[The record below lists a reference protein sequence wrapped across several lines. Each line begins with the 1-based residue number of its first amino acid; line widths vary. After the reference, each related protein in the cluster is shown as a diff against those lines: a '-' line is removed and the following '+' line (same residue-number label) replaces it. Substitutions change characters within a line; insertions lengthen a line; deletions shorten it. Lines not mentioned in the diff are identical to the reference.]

1 MTYETTAAQR
11 NAFRD
16 DGVVKLPS
24 LLSPIDL
31 AGARHCYDWSTSHP
45 GPHGGG
51 HRFVASAGAETFED
65 KANPDAPAVYED
77 WLRSTA
83 LTAVALSLWGD
94 SKAAWFMYEQVFMKR
109 GESRRTCW
117 HQDSSYLAVDGNH
130 LIVFWICFD
139 AVPAS
144 ESLEFVR
151 ASHGGVRYNGSTF
164 SEDDPTEP
172 LYRSGN
178 LPRLPNVDARPG
190 DFDIIRF
197 AVAPGDVVAFHPK
210 MLHGGAATHAG
221 GCRETLSVRLFGDDA
236 EYAARPGPCGPRV
249 AGLHEALE
257 TGDPFRY
264 PTFIRLA

>member
-31 AGARHCYDWSTSHP
+31 AGARHCYDRSTSHP

-130 LIVFWICFD
+130 LIVFWICFSCS
-139 AVPAS
+139 AERCRFSPCFRPRFGTAS
-144 ESLEFVR
+144 IAFPSLR
-151 ASHGGVRYNGSTF
+151 CHCHQ
-164 SEDDPTEP
+164 
-172 LYRSGN
+172 
-178 LPRLPNVDARPG
+178 RL
-190 DFDIIRF
+190 
-197 AVAPGDVVAFHPK
+197 VV
-210 MLHGGAATHAG
+210 
-221 GCRETLSVRLFGDDA
+221 
-236 EYAARPGPCGPRV
+236 
-249 AGLHEALE
+249 
-257 TGDPFRY
+257 
-264 PTFIRLA
+264 